1 MAALR
6 KINDA
11 ASAACRYARPA
22 RQIAVRFDA
31 DETGFFHQVSGFFC
45 IVFAAFEKKH
55 TALREVLIRLHYE
68 APRDRKTVRALP
80 YAERAV
86 CVSVE
91 RESRIASSVF

>member
-31 DETGFFHQVSGFFC
+31 DETRFFHQVSGFFC

-55 TALREVLIRLHYE
+55 TALREVLIRLHY
-68 APRDRKTVRALP
+68 
-80 YAERAV
+80 AERAV